1 MTSHHDQLPGWR
13 LERYL
18 LQELPAEE
26 MASVHRLVE
35 GNPAQAA
42 RLEALLTVGQ
52 VSVSYCSVHAVF

>member
-26 MASVHRLVE
+26 MASVQRLVE

-42 RLEALLTVGQ
+42 RLACF
-52 VSVSYCSVHAVF
+52 SCP